1 MNKAEELLQKNCPSP
16 ENELI
21 RLSNIA
27 AGLPDDET
35 GARIRSL
42 VLDIDDLTAQARWN
56 LGQALLLIE
65 LHPQIVDNT
74 ESSDPIENIVNENEI
89 PSKSLLLLRGYIAH
103 ADKIFYSDLS
113 QPRRGGTV
121 AGWIYHMMID
131 NAIYRVIAA
140 LDRLAQ
146 ILWLIAKL
154 PKENVYFRS
163 GKMAKINHVL
173 KNKHSK
179 ELLDIASGELLKYVI
194 EYRDGFS
201 HDMKVYSKVA
211 GARPTEE
218 WIGSDGR
225 RFVIKHE
232 KWDGET
238 LFALANATYHQL
250 SDALK
255 PTTEIWIVSH
265 NSVFYGNLGASPTGG
280 RQDGKTGPN
289 QRFLSK

>member
-1 MNKAEELLQKNCPSP
+1 MFFESDEILNKAEELLQKNCPSP

-21 RLSNIA
+21 RLSKIA
-27 AGLPDDET
+27 AGLPDNEK
-35 GARIRSL
+35 GARIRAL
-42 VLDIDDLTAQARWN
+42 VLDIDDLIAQARWN

-65 LHPQIVDNT
+65 LYPQIVDNT
-74 ESSDPIENIVNENEI
+74 EPSDPFEKIISENEI
-89 PSKSLLLLRGYIAH
+89 PSTSILLLRGYIAR

-121 AGWIYHMMID
+121 AGWLYHMMID
-131 NAIYRVIAA
+131 DAIYRVIAA

-163 GKMAKINHVL
+163 GKMTKIDNEL
-173 KNKHSK
+173 KNIHSK
-179 ELLDIASGELLKYVI
+179 ELLDIASGKLLEYVI
-194 EYRDGFS
+194 GYRDGFS
-201 HDMKVYSKVA
+201 HDMKVYSKAA
-211 GARPTEE
+211 GARPTDE

-232 KWDGET
+232 KWDGDT

-250 SDALK
+250 TDALK
-255 PTTEIWIVSH
+255 PTTEICDEFLKGEE
-265 NSVFYGNLGASPTGG
+265 NDKNGG
-280 RQDGKTGPN
+280 
-289 QRFLSK
+289 